1 MNDHKHKQTSLSEKR
16 NELYKIK
23 DKQKQLKRDERV
35 LKSYIIKTMNDNQTL
50 EDENGTIE
58 KISRKPKR
66 IYDKELLAAE
76 LKQRGLTE
84 TDIKSIIDRSI
95 RKVEVSEYLSVTSK
109 RRKSWATQVEL

>member
-23 DKQKQLKRDERV
+23 DKQKQLKQKERV
-35 LKSYIIKTMNDNQTL
+35 LKSEIIQDMYDTQIL
-50 EDENGTIE
+50 EDAEGKIE

-66 IYDKELLAAE
+66 IYDKELLATE
-76 LKQRGLTE
+76 LKKHGLTE
-84 TDIKSIIDRSI
+84 ADINSIIDGST

-109 RRKSWATQVEL
+109 RKGI